1 MDLRKWISKS
11 ERQFEINPGRKT
23 LFRPNWTLQLVQNFY
38 FTNRKK
44 MNMVSKACFFQT
56 VAVFVYRVSITSLH
70 YGLSKLAARFETGV
84 EMSPLLY
91 DV

>member
-1 MDLRKWISKS
+1 
-11 ERQFEINPGRKT
+11 
-23 LFRPNWTLQLVQNFY
+23 
-38 FTNRKK
+38 

-56 VAVFVYRVSITSLH
+56 VAVFIYRVGITSLH
-70 YGLSKLAARFETGV
+70 YELSKLAARFEIGV